1 MLEEEDGETMVTE
14 TALDTR
20 VNQPTF
26 WKELWQQ
33 AQLAYYLMRDPDVP
47 IYLKAMPLLALV
59 YVLSPVDF
67 IPGAVIP
74 VLGQLDDLTAILV
87 GVKMFID
94 MAPPHIVA
102 RYQDQLTAGRLQLV
116 EKSPD
121 DLDKAIII
129 DVKHEI
135 VNKK

>member
-1 MLEEEDGETMVTE
+1 MIEEERNDEMTLTE
-14 TALDTR
+14 STLDTQ

-87 GVKMFID
+87 GVKMFVD

-102 RYQDQLTAGRLQLV
+102 RYMDQLTAGQLV

-121 DLDKAIII
+121 DLDTAIII
-129 DVKHEI
+129 DAKHEI